1 MPIALS
7 FYIDRGPAEAQA
19 LHRRDREAQGCAEGV
34 LREEEGRRPSAE
46 GNDLRNFG
54 IRLELKRVSYYIA
67 KAEENVPSDSV
78 AVYLCH
84 STIRLRCPSVG
95 SATGTRLSAWSAS
108 ACSSRASRRGKRG
121 TRSCER
127 LSALSAPGSRPV
139 PPLHR

>member
-7 FYIDRGPAEAQA
+7 FYIDRGPVAAQA
-19 LHRRDREAQGCAEGV
+19 LQRRDREAQGCAQGV
-34 LREEEGRRPSAE
+34 LRAAEGRPPSAE

-54 IRLELKRVSYYIA
+54 IHLELKRVSYYIA
-67 KAEENVPSDSV
+67 KAGINVIPESV